1 MLAGWWLAL
10 ATGALAAALTFPA
23 VAESPLDN
31 PEDESRPQRAGIP
44 FADLG
49 GIRSWRPDGDRG
61 IYVQG
66 RRGEWYY
73 AEFFGPCTG
82 LLFNDR
88 IAFIT
93 DTGTSRL
100 DRFSSI
106 LVDGERC
113 HFRTFE
119 AVDEP
124 GQRR

>member
-1 MLAGWWLAL
+1 MHHRWLRL
-10 ATGALAAALTFPA
+10 LPVSALAAMLIAPA
-23 VAESPLDN
+23 AAESPVEN
-31 PEDESRPQRAGIP
+31 GEDDRPQRAGIP

-66 RRGEWYY
+66 RRGQWYY
-73 AEFFGPCTG
+73 AEFFAPCTG

-88 IAFIT
+88 IAFLT
-93 DTGTSRL
+93 DTGTTRL

-124 GQRR
+124 GRRG